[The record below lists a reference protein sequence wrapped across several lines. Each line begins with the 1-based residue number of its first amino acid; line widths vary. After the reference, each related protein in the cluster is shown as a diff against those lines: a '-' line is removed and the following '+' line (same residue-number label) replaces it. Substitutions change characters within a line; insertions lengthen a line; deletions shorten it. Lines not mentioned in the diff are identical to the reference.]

1 MEGNSTNRKLYITAI
16 LYIVSVYV
24 FAPLFF
30 YMNKNVGQDAA
41 GLKVVSFAL
50 PFIFGLINLIAVL
63 LWSKYADRDTL
74 LTCAVMV
81 KYALIPFYILGA
93 ICIAL
98 VFLLIFTPAVIMI
111 FLGPA
116 VIAIM
121 CVLGWLIL
129 VMGSPYAIAFFIR
142 SEHEGCLPK
151 PVCALSCLLQFIF
164 TMDVFTMMIMSLKER
179 KWRAVTIALLVI
191 LALALMAVACLVIL
205 IIVGAFNLK

>member
-129 VMGSPYAIAFFIR
+129 VMGSPYAIAYFIR
-142 SEHEGCLPK
+142 SELPAQAGVCLILPAPVYLYHGCFYHDDHVAEGAQVEGRYHRP
-151 PVCALSCLLQFIF
+151 SCYPCPG
-164 TMDVFTMMIMSLKER
+164 THGGGMSCDPDNRWGL
-179 KWRAVTIALLVI
+179 
-191 LALALMAVACLVIL
+191 
-205 IIVGAFNLK
+205 